1 MEDLSKLVAFY
12 QLRETQDF
20 ILRRMKGEYQ
30 TDPYGL
36 DPEIIELMR
45 PLLRFFY
52 RTYWRVKVEG
62 LEHVP
67 ATGRGLLVAN
77 HSGVLPWDGAMVA
90 TAIAEDHPAQR
101 VMRNTFL
108 HWFSELPFVS
118 PLFVSLGCISGLPEN
133 AIRLLEEDQL
143 VCSFPE
149 GVKGIGKL
157 YKDRY
162 QLARFGRG
170 GFVQVALKTGA
181 PLIPVAVVGAE
192 EIYPML
198 TKAKP
203 IARLLKLPFCP
214 ITPFFPLLG
223 PLGTVPV
230 PSRWKITFCPP
241 IPTATYGPA
250 AADDPLI
257 VFELAEKVR
266 STIQN
271 TLNQRPKTRWPF

>member
-1 MEDLSKLVAFY
+1 
-12 QLRETQDF
+12 
-20 ILRRMKGEYQ
+20 
-30 TDPYGL
+30 
-36 DPEIIELMR
+36 
-45 PLLRFFY
+45 
-52 RTYWRVKVEG
+52 
-62 LEHVP
+62 
-67 ATGRGLLVAN
+67 
-77 HSGVLPWDGAMVA
+77 
-90 TAIAEDHPAQR
+90 
-101 VMRNTFL
+101 
-108 HWFSELPFVS
+108 
-118 PLFVSLGCISGLPEN
+118 
-133 AIRLLEEDQL
+133 LLEEDQL

-149 GVKGIGKL
+149 GVKGVGKL

-192 EIYPML
+192 ETYPML
-198 TKAKP
+198 ANAKP
-203 IARLLKLPFCP
+203 LARLLKLPYFP

-223 PLGTVPV
+223 PLGTIPV

-266 STIQN
+266 STIQA